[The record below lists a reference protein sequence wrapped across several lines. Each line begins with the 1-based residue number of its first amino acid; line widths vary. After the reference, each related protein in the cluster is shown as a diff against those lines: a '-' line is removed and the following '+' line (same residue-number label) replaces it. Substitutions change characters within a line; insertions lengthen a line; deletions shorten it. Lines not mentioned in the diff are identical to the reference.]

1 MKRRKVFVDSDVVL
15 SSLISSK
22 GAAHFLLNE
31 IESEFVI
38 SNISLVEITRGVTK
52 LDLSIAD
59 LNLLKTKLKT
69 VKLKN
74 NKLNQ
79 QKIKIDFGKYTFDE
93 NDAHI
98 VAGAK
103 KAKAKVIL
111 SYNLRDFNRQK
122 INEDLGVVVLT
133 PSQYL
138 QYLRSLE

>member
-1 MKRRKVFVDSDVVL
+1 MRKRKVFVDSDVVL

-31 IESEFVI
+31 VNLDLVI
-38 SNISLVEITRGVTK
+38 SDISVVEITRGVAK
-52 LDLSIAD
+52 LALSAAD
-59 LNLLKTKLKT
+59 LKLLKTKLRM
-69 VKLKN
+69 VNLKS

-79 QKIKIDFGKYTFDE
+79 QKIKGDFGKYTLDE

-111 SYNLRDFNRQK
+111 SYNIRDFNRQK
-122 INEDLGVVVLT
+122 INEELGVVVLT
-133 PSQYL
+133 PAQYL
-138 QYLRSLE
+138 QYLRSLK

>member
-1 MKRRKVFVDSDVVL
+1 MKRSKVFVDSDVVL

-22 GAAHFLLNE
+22 GAAHFLLNGVE
-31 IESEFVI
+31 LDFVI
-38 SNISLVEITRGVTK
+38 SNISLTEIIRGVKK

-74 NKLNQ
+74 DKLNQ
-79 QKIKIDFGKYTFDE
+79 QKIKGDFGKYTLDE

-111 SYNLRDFNRQK
+111 SYNIRDFNRQK
-122 INEDLGVVVLT
+122 INAELGVVVLT
-133 PSQYL
+133 PAQYL
-138 QYLRSLE
+138 QYLRSLK